1 MNHTNELGKKLYT
14 GEFTRNSIWIFGL
27 LTEGSKRS
35 SQRIEKGEY
44 QIKLT
49 AASPGIYFIEVDCAG
64 NQINWLVEWLLYKGM
79 NSEVRLFGAN
89 YNQFGIYDYFD
100 DESQ

>member
-64 NQINWLVEWLLYKGM
+64 NQINWLVE
-79 NSEVRLFGAN
+79 
-89 YNQFGIYDYFD
+89 
-100 DESQ
+100 